1 MDKVRNF
8 AFLFL
13 FVISSILVSI
23 GLIFISINLIS
34 QSPAAVESQL
44 IASTIGIVGLLFIAT
59 KFDYRVLQKDLILK
73 IIYGLAITLLILVF
87 PLGTEINGARSWIKM
102 GVFSFQPAEIAKF
115 LLIIFVAAYLS
126 KYEHEL
132 KDIKKLA
139 RFALL
144 IFAPTILIFLEKDLG
159 LVMLFLATVVTMLFV
174 SKVPKR
180 YLVVT
185 TLLTFFIF
193 VLGILIAPYR
203 LKRLEA
209 IIDPF
214 KYAHTYGYQVIQA
227 LIAIA
232 RGGFKG
238 VGIGNGIMKNYYL
251 PEPFNDFIYASMSEE
266 LGFICMIFISI
277 LFFSLLVVSFRIL
290 ETCEDKFAKYLI
302 IGISISIVLQAFIHI
317 AVNLSLLPTTGI
329 TLPFISK
336 GGTSLIVMLFSVG
349 LLMNIA
355 KNSPL
360 RISVK
365 IKI

>member
-1 MDKVRNF
+1 MDKIRNF
-8 AFLFL
+8 SFLFL
-13 FVISSILVSI
+13 FIVSSILVSI

-34 QSPAAVESQL
+34 QNPNAIKSQL
-44 IASTIGIVGLLFIAT
+44 IASFIGIAGLLFIAT
-59 KFDYRVLQKDLILK
+59 KFDYKILQKEIVLK
-73 IIYGLAITLLILVF
+73 IIYGLAIFLLILVF
-87 PLGTEINGARSWIKM
+87 PFGVEVNGAKSWIRL
-102 GVFSFQPAEIAKF
+102 GGFSFQPAEVAKF

-132 KDIKKLA
+132 KDIKKLIK
-139 RFALL
+139 FAIL
-144 IFAPTILIFLEKDLG
+144 IFFPTILIFFEKDLG
-159 LVMLFLATVVTMLFV
+159 LVMLFLATVAIMLFV

-180 YLVVT
+180 YLIIT
-185 TLLTFFIF
+185 TFFIF
-193 VLGILIAPYR
+193 FIFILGILIAPYR

-209 IIDPF
+209 IVDPF
-214 KYAHTYGYQVIQA
+214 KYAHSYGYQVIQA

-266 LGFICMIFISI
+266 LGFIYMVFIST
-277 LFFSLLVVSFRIL
+277 LFFSLLVVSFRLL
-290 ETCEDKFAKYLI
+290 ETCEDKFARYLI
-302 IGISISIVLQAFIHI
+302 IGISVSIVLQAFIHI

-336 GGTSLIVMLFSVG
+336 GGTSLIVMLFSIG

-360 RISVK
+360 RLFVK
-365 IKI
+365 IKV

>member
-1 MDKVRNF
+1 MDKIRSF
-8 AFLFL
+8 SFLFL
-13 FVISSILVSI
+13 FIISSILVSI
-23 GLIFISINLIS
+23 GLIFISINLIF
-34 QSPAAVESQL
+34 QSPNAIKSQL
-44 IASTIGIVGLLFIAT
+44 IASFIGIVGLLFIAA
-59 KFDYRVLQKDLILK
+59 KFDYRILQKGIILK
-73 IIYGLAITLLILVF
+73 IIYGFAILLLILVF
-87 PLGTEINGARSWIKM
+87 PFGVEVNGAKSWIRL
-102 GVFSFQPAEIAKF
+102 GGFSFQPAEVAKF

-132 KDIKKLA
+132 KDIRKLIK
-139 RFALL
+139 FAFL
-144 IFAPTILIFLEKDLG
+144 IFIPTILIFLERDLG
-159 LVMLFLATVVTMLFV
+159 LVMLFLGTVAIMLFV

-180 YLVVT
+180 YLAIT
-185 TLLTFFIF
+185 GLLMVFIF
-193 VLGILIAPYR
+193 IFGILIAPYR
-203 LKRLEA
+203 LRRLEA
-209 IIDPF
+209 ILDPF

-266 LGFICMIFISI
+266 LGFIYMLFISI
-277 LFFSLLVVSFRIL
+277 LFFSMLVVSFRLL

-302 IGISISIVLQAFIHI
+302 IGISVSIVLQAFIHI

-336 GGTSLIVMLFSVG
+336 GGTSLIVMLFSIG

-355 KNSPL
+355 RKSPL

-365 IKI
+365 IKV